1 MPPLSTNAPYLISVW
16 SQIHLSPQ
24 PVTAIFKTM
33 HYSPGGNT
41 SREQKN
47 QGRSSQKAVG
57 AKVDIVAANGKRWIR
72 INTIKNSRLMA
83 ELREIDSYMTDSSED
98 EANARPSLA
107 QSILDNSI
115 LRMARD
121 LVKAAQA
128 NPIELTSEI
137 PSITIR
143 LTRLDLNAEGRQ
155 NDPRMAQT
163 VKMVRD
169 MGIDVEFG
177 EQEVDISLLPTNGK
191 PSEDPLPPP
200 PLKPTLSIN
209 LDLSILIA
217 LVSDLT
223 HSPLPTDVKDAQARF
238 IPPKSYRQWK
248 KQRALAS
255 NKPRDPTE
263 PNWDDDSESTPTD
276 VGKHSRALT
285 NQVLQEMGKGL
296 IQDIHDRL
304 VALSP
309 NMSDVVFWTTP
320 EARDRAVKIV
330 AKIGG
335 EMEKNRIRGMF
346 PSGSPITPISP
357 SLTLSEAEEVYWRDS
372 RYPRNIIPLLPIR
385 IFQSEIPTAPANL
398 SRSPFF
404 QSLDITCQYIL
415 EQEFM
420 AHPNAFP
427 EEAID
432 RTEIQRAMVT
442 KVNPRLTAHTVQS
455 MLWGARLAWTTLTA
469 NRASLKALMKEIRSV
484 KQSGR
489 LDNIKGDED
498 DIAAVWLCDP
508 KSLGE
513 QMRSDDFQLS

>member
-1 MPPLSTNAPYLISVW
+1 MY
-16 SQIHLSPQ
+16 H
-24 PVTAIFKTM
+24 TA
-33 HYSPGGNT
+33 SENG
-41 SREQKN
+41 SRERKN
-47 QGRSSQKAVG
+47 QGKSSQKPAG
-57 AKVDIVAANGKRWIR
+57 AKVDIIAANGKRWIR

-98 EANARPSLA
+98 ETNARPSLA
-107 QSILDNSI
+107 QSELDNSV

-121 LVKAAQA
+121 LLKAAQA
-128 NPIELTSEI
+128 NPIEVTSEI
-137 PSITIR
+137 PSITMR
-143 LTRLDLNAEGRQ
+143 LTRLDPNAPGKQ
-155 NDPRMAQT
+155 NDPRIGQT
-163 VKMVRD
+163 IKMVKD

-177 EQEVDISLLPTNGK
+177 EQEMSLPLLIGNGE
-191 PSEDPLPPP
+191 PSQTSTPLTH
-200 PLKPTLSIN
+200 LRPTLNIN

-223 HSPLPTDVKDAQARF
+223 HSTLPTDIKDAQNRF
-238 IPPKSYRQWK
+238 TPPKSYRQWK
-248 KQRALAS
+248 KQRVLAS
-255 NKPRDPTE
+255 NKPKDPTE
-263 PNWDDDSESTPTD
+263 PNWEDDENTPMN

-304 VALSP
+304 IALSP
-309 NMSDVVFWTTP
+309 NLSDVVFWTTP

-335 EMEKNRIRGMF
+335 DLEKNRIRGMF
-346 PSGSPITPISP
+346 PFGSPITPISP
-357 SLTLSEAEEVYWRDS
+357 SLTSSEAEETYWRDS
-372 RYPRNIIPLLPIR
+372 RYPHNFIPLLPIR
-385 IFQSEIPTAPANL
+385 IFQSEIPTAPAT
-398 SRSPFF
+398 SPQSPFF

-427 EEAID
+427 EEAVD

-455 MLWGARLAWTTLTA
+455 MLWGARLGWTTLTA
-469 NRASLKALMKEIRSV
+469 NRASLKALVKEIRTV
-484 KQSGR
+484 KLSGR
-489 LDNIKGDED
+489 LDGIKGDED
-498 DIAAVWLCDP
+498 GIAAVWLCDP

-513 QMRSDDFQLS
+513 QMRSDESQLS